1 LLTAFFLLICVLS
14 AVGSLQPGLVN
25 VAVVQVGLRRGLA
38 PSLWLAAGGSLPEVL
53 YAWLALRVH
62 LGLDGWLASFVLRSP
77 LAPWLAVGALA
88 LGGGYYLY
96 RARRPS
102 VPAPATDT
110 GAAKP
115 WAPLAQGLGLAL
127 QNAQLVVFW
136 LAVLAYLPR
145 APRLVSPV
153 QLASPAYQYAFVLG
167 SGLGAF
173 AFLAGLAWLT
183 ARLGPR
189 LGQNFG
195 QRASYWSGW
204 LLLLLAAWGA
214 WQAVG

>member
-1 LLTAFFLLICVLS
+1 LLTAFFLVICLLS
-14 AVGSLQPGLVN
+14 ALGSLQPGLVN

-38 PSLWLAAGGSLPEVL
+38 ASLWLAAGGSLPEVL

-62 LGLDGWLASFVLRSP
+62 LGLDGWLADFILRSP

-96 RARRPS
+96 RARRPDGP
-102 VPAPATDT
+102 VLAT
-110 GAAKP
+110 AARPVKT
-115 WAPLAQGLGLAL
+115 WAALAQGLGLAL
-127 QNAQLVVFW
+127 QNAQLIVFW

-145 APRLVSPV
+145 ASWLVSPAE
-153 QLASPAYQYAFVLG
+153 LASPAYQYAFVLG

-173 AFLAGLAWLT
+173 AFLAGLAGLT

-189 LGQNFG
+189 LGQHFG

-204 LLLLLAAWGA
+204 LLLLLAGWGA
-214 WQAVG
+214 WQAAT

>member
-1 LLTAFFLLICVLS
+1 MLTTFFLLICLLS
-14 AVGSLQPGLVN
+14 ALGSLQPGLVN

-38 PSLWLAAGGSLPEVL
+38 ASLWLAAGGSLPEVL

-62 LGLDGWLASFVLRSP
+62 LGLDGWLAGFVLRSP

-96 RARRPS
+96 WARGPAAPVS
-102 VPAPATDT
+102 VAVPGSAKNW
-110 GAAKP
+110 AALSK
-115 WAPLAQGLGLAL
+115 GLGLAL
-127 QNAQLVVFW
+127 QNVQLIIFW

-145 APRLVSPV
+145 ASWLVSPV
-153 QLASPAYQYAFVLG
+153 QLASLAYQYAFVLG

-173 AFLAGLAWLT
+173 AFLAGLAGLT

-189 LGQNFG
+189 LGQGFG

-214 WQAVG
+214 WQAAS